1 MPQKRWRELTEKINQ
16 HNYQYYVLDD
26 PLISDAEYDQLL
38 QELIKLEK
46 EHPELVVP
54 DSPTQR
60 VGGEVLTEFRAVEHL
75 VPMYSLGN
83 AFNAEDLQNFDQR
96 VRKQLGE
103 DIEYN
108 VELKIDGLSVSL
120 VYDDGR
126 FLYGVT
132 RGNGLIGED
141 VTHNLR
147 TIKSLPLVI
156 PEKRHLE
163 VRGEVYL
170 SRRELIRI
178 NEERAAEEE
187 APFANA
193 RNAAAGSLRQL
204 DSKVAAGRKL
214 DAFLYAL
221 GLDSGLE
228 LDKQS
233 NLLEFLHN
241 QGFKVNP
248 EYKVCR
254 TMAEVLDFCRLWE
267 DKRRN
272 LPYDIDGIVVKV
284 NSLKGQR
291 ELGNT
296 SKSPRWAIA
305 YKFPPEQ
312 KETEVLDIE
321 IGIGRTGA
329 LTPVA
334 VLKPVF
340 LAGSVV
346 QRATLHNED
355 ELRRKDVMIGDTVLI
370 QKAGEIIPE
379 VVRVLPEKR
388 TGQEREF
395 VFPEKCP
402 ACHSPVVRPP
412 GETVARCINS
422 GCPAQVKEK
431 IAHFASR
438 NAMDIDGLGGSRVQ
452 LLLDEGLIKDA
463 ADIYYLK
470 AEELMRLEKM
480 GEKSA
485 DNLLQAIDKS
495 RKNPLHRL
503 LFALGIRFVG
513 AQTAKILAEHYPD
526 LKALK
531 KASADELLLIPE
543 IGEKTAAGIRSFFTN
558 EANLD
563 LLSRLQKAGVQ
574 MKNEDAGANKQIFS
588 GKTFV
593 LTGTLPNFT
602 RQEAAEII
610 ERLGGKVTGSV
621 SKKTSYLLSGENS
634 GSKYDKAVK
643 LEVPIIDEDDWQ
655 RMIKE
660 GEEK

>member
-1 MPQKRWRELTEKINQ
+1 MPQKRWRELAEKINQ

-267 DKRRN
+267 DKRRD

-355 ELRRKDVMIGDTVLI
+355 ELRRKDVMLGDTVLI

-379 VVRVLPEKR
+379 VVRALPEKR

>member
-1 MPQKRWRELTEKINQ
+1 MPQKRWRELAEKINQ

-241 QGFKVNP
+241 QGFKVNS

>member
-16 HNYQYYVLDD
+16 HNYQYYVLDN

-355 ELRRKDVMIGDTVLI
+355 ELRRKDVMLGDTVLI

>member
-1 MPQKRWRELTEKINQ
+1 MPQKRWRELAEKINQ

-26 PLISDAEYDQLL
+26 PLISDAEYDQLM

-120 VYDDGR
+120 VYDEGH

-228 LDKQS
+228 LDRQS
-233 NLLEFLHN
+233 QLLEFLHN

-267 DKRRN
+267 DKRRD

-402 ACHSPVVRPP
+402 ACHSPVVRPA

-526 LKALK
+526 LTALK

-558 EANLD
+558 EANLN

-574 MKNEDAGANKQIFS
+574 MKNENAGANKQIFS

>member
-1 MPQKRWRELTEKINQ
+1 MLFR
-16 HNYQYYVLDD
+16 
-26 PLISDAEYDQLL
+26 S
-38 QELIKLEK
+38 
-46 EHPELVVP
+46 
-54 DSPTQR
+54 
-60 VGGEVLTEFRAVEHL
+60 EVLTEFRAVEHL

-267 DKRRN
+267 DKRRD

-355 ELRRKDVMIGDTVLI
+355 ELRRKDVMLGDTVLI

-438 NAMDIDGLGGSRVQ
+438 NAMDTDGLGGSRVQ

>member
-1 MPQKRWRELTEKINQ
+1 MPQKRWRELAEKINQ

-26 PLISDAEYDQLL
+26 PLISDAEYDQLM

-60 VGGEVLTEFRAVEHL
+60 VGGEVLTEFRTVEHL

-120 VYDDGR
+120 VYDEGH

-147 TIKSLPLVI
+147 TIKSLPLLI

-241 QGFKVNP
+241 QGFKVNQ

-254 TMAEVLDFCRLWE
+254 TMAEILDFCRLWE
-267 DKRRN
+267 DKRRD

-402 ACHSPVVRPP
+402 ACHSPVVRPA

-495 RKNPLHRL
+495 RKNSLHRL

-526 LKALK
+526 LAALK

-574 MKNEDAGANKQIFS
+574 MKNENAGANKQIFS

>member
-1 MPQKRWRELTEKINQ
+1 MPQKRWRELAEKINQ
-16 HNYQYYVLDD
+16 HNYQYYVLDN

-38 QELIKLEK
+38 QELIRLEK
-46 EHPELVVP
+46 EYPELAVP

-60 VGGEVLTEFRAVEHL
+60 VGGEVLTEFRTVGHL

-83 AFNAEDLQNFDQR
+83 AFNAEDLRNFDQR

-108 VELKIDGLSVSL
+108 AELKIDGLSVSL
-120 VYDDGR
+120 VYNDGH

-147 TIKSLPLVI
+147 TIKSIPLLI
-156 PEKRHLE
+156 PEKNHLE

-170 SRRELIRI
+170 SRRELLRI

-187 APFANA
+187 TPFANA
-193 RNAAAGSLRQL
+193 RNAAAGSLRQI

-221 GLDSGLE
+221 GLDSGLK

-233 NLLEFLHN
+233 ALLEFLHK

-254 TMAEVLDFCRLWE
+254 TLAEVLAFCRLWE
-267 DKRRN
+267 DKRRD
-272 LPYDIDGIVVKV
+272 LPYDIDGIVIKV
-284 NSLKGQR
+284 NSLRGQR
-291 ELGNT
+291 EMGNT

-312 KETEVLDIE
+312 KETEILDIE

-334 VLKPVF
+334 VLNPVF

-379 VVRVLPEKR
+379 VVRVLSEKR
-388 TGQEREF
+388 TGQEKEF
-395 VFPEKCP
+395 IFPEKCP
-402 ACHSPVVRPP
+402 VCHSQIVRPS

-422 GCPAQVKEK
+422 SCPAQVKEK

-452 LLLDEGLIKDA
+452 LLLDEGLISDV

-470 AEELMRLEKM
+470 AEELVQLEKM

-526 LKALK
+526 LADLK
-531 KASADELLLIPE
+531 KASTDELLLIPE

-558 EANLD
+558 ED
-563 LLSRLQKAGVQ
+563 LSL
-574 MKNEDAGANKQIFS
+574 IH
-588 GKTFV
+588 
-593 LTGTLPNFT
+593 
-602 RQEAAEII
+602 I
-610 ERLGGKVTGSV
+610 
-621 SKKTSYLLSGENS
+621 
-634 GSKYDKAVK
+634 
-643 LEVPIIDEDDWQ
+643 
-655 RMIKE
+655 
-660 GEEK
+660 

>member
-355 ELRRKDVMIGDTVLI
+355 ELRRKDVMLGDTVLI

>member
-1 MPQKRWRELTEKINQ
+1 MPQKRWRELAEKINQ

-267 DKRRN
+267 DKRRD

-526 LKALK
+526 LDALK

-563 LLSRLQKAGVQ
+563 LLFRLQKAGVQ
-574 MKNEDAGANKQIFS
+574 MKNENAGANKQIFS

>member
-1 MPQKRWRELTEKINQ
+1 MPQKRWRELAEKINQ

-355 ELRRKDVMIGDTVLI
+355 ELRRKDVMLGDTVLI

>member
-1 MPQKRWRELTEKINQ
+1 MPQKRWRELAEKINQ

-26 PLISDAEYDQLL
+26 PLISDAEYDQLM

-120 VYDDGR
+120 VYDDGH

-221 GLDSGLE
+221 GLDSGLK

-267 DKRRN
+267 DKRRE

-379 VVRVLPEKR
+379 VVRALPEKR

-402 ACHSPVVRPP
+402 ACHSPVVRPA

-526 LKALK
+526 LAALK

>member
-1 MPQKRWRELTEKINQ
+1 MPQKRWRELAEKINQ

>member
-1 MPQKRWRELTEKINQ
+1 MPQKRWRELAEKINQ
-16 HNYQYYVLDD
+16 HNYQYYVLDN

-355 ELRRKDVMIGDTVLI
+355 ELRRKDVMLGDTVLI